1 MLGVFV
7 AATNQTPEFPT
18 NPPAAPPAV
27 TAPAPVVAAAPAL
40 DPVEFEYQKLLA
52 SDDAAQTEV
61 DRWIRDNQAF
71 VASGGGVPDA
81 ELNRRIEE
89 RLKPVRQAYENFI
102 AAHPDHARSRI
113 AYGSFLNDLREEE
126 AAVAQWEKARTL
138 DPQNPA
144 AWNNLANYYGEY
156 GPVTNA
162 FACYTRALEL
172 NPQQAIYHHN
182 FGTAVYL
189 FRKEAMEFFRLTES
203 EAIAKALD
211 LYRTALRLDPENFPF
226 ASDLAQACYG
236 IKPLRVDA
244 ALAAWTNA
252 FLLARDDIEREGV
265 QVHFVRVKLHA
276 GRLAEARTH
285 LDAVTNSMYAGLK
298 ERLTRQLTA
307 LENPGSATNPP
318 AADTVKYGNTN
329 ELPQDIYRLQR

>member
-7 AATNQTPEFPT
+7 ATT
-18 NPPAAPPAV
+18 NPPAAAPPNTPAPPPPAN
-27 TAPAPVVAAAPAL
+27 AVAAVPA
-40 DPVEFEYQKLLA
+40 DPLETEYQQLLA
-52 SDDAAQTEV
+52 TDDAAQAEV
-61 DRWIRDNQAF
+61 DKWIRDNQAF
-71 VASGGGVPDA
+71 LASGGGVPDA

-102 AAHPDHARSRI
+102 AAHPDHARARV
-113 AYGSFLNDLREEE
+113 AYGSFLNDTREEE

-138 DPQNPA
+138 DPENPA
-144 AWNNLANYYGEY
+144 VWNNLANYYGEY

-162 FACYTRALEL
+162 FACYTRAIAL

-189 FRKEAMEFFRLTES
+189 FRKEAMEYFHLTES
-203 EAIAKALD
+203 EATAKALN
-211 LYRTALRLDPENFPF
+211 LYQTALRLDPENFPF

-236 IKPLRVDA
+236 IKPLRVEA

-252 FLLARDDIEREGV
+252 FMLARDDIEREGV
-265 QVHFVRVKLHA
+265 QLHFGRVKLHA

-298 ERLTRQLTA
+298 QQLVRQLAA
-307 LENPGSATNPP
+307 LENPGSATHPP
-318 AADTVKYGNTN
+318 AADVKYGNTN
-329 ELPQDIYRLQR
+329 ELPQQIYRLQR

>member
-18 NPPAAPPAV
+18 NPPAAPVVSA
-27 TAPAPVVAAAPAL
+27 APVAA
-40 DPVEFEYQKLLA
+40 PVEFEYQKLLA
-52 SDDAAQTEV
+52 SDDAAQAEV
-61 DRWIRDNQAF
+61 DKWIRDNQAF
-71 VASGGGVPDA
+71 LASGGGVPDA

-102 AAHPDHARSRI
+102 AAHPAHARSRI

-144 AWNNLANYYGEY
+144 VWNNLANYYGES

-162 FACYTRALEL
+162 FACYTRAIAL

-189 FRKEAMEFFRLTES
+189 FRKEAMEYFRLTES

-211 LYRTALRLDPENFPF
+211 LYRTALRLDPDNFPF

-236 IKPLRVDA
+236 IKPLPVES

-252 FLLARDDIEREGV
+252 FMLARDDIEREGV
-265 QVHFVRVKLHA
+265 QLHFVRVKLHA

-285 LDAVTNSMYAGLK
+285 LGAVTNAMYAGLK
-298 ERLTRQLTA
+298 QQLARQLAA
-307 LENPGSATNPP
+307 LEKPAPAGAAQYGSP
-318 AADTVKYGNTN
+318 N
-329 ELPQDIYRLQR
+329 ELPQDIYRLER